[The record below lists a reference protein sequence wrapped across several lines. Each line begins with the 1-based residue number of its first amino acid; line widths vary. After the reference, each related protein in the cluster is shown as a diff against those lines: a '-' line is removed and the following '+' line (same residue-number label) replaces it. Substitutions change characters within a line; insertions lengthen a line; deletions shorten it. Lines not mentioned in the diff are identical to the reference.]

1 MFERNVN
8 ARRGPLLLLLAVAS
22 LPAVAGCKWK
32 KKKGPPTSASAS
44 AAAPVLTAV
53 PVDTPAALA
62 PPVATPAAPPD
73 PLTAADHALVDQTTT
88 GVRNLDALVK
98 KGVLTDPAQPGEGD
112 VTARCTTLEEA
123 SPKLAAL
130 PDADGALKKL
140 VAETRR
146 LCSFEVP
153 ILDAN
158 HTLRQLNVATSQAS
172 QRLVCG
178 LARKDFDKARKEKP
192 NDRRVFELGQKLGAA
207 CK

>member
-1 MFERNVN
+1 MN
-8 ARRGPLLLLLAVAS
+8 ARSVLLVLAVAS
-22 LPAVAGCKWK
+22 LSGGAGCKWK
-32 KKKGPPTSASAS
+32 KKPKGTPASAS
-44 AAAPVLTAV
+44 ATAPVLTAV

-62 PPVATPAAPPD
+62 PPVVPPAPLAPPD
-73 PLTAADHALVDQTTT
+73 PLSAADHALVDQTTT

-112 VTARCTTLEEA
+112 VTARCTTLEDA
-123 SPKLAAL
+123 SSKLAAL
-130 PDADGALKKL
+130 PDADGAIKKL

-192 NDRRVFELGQKLGAA
+192 NDRRVFELGQKLGAG